1 MESLFP
7 GLTNAPNL
15 HPFLVHFPIVLW
27 TLAWCC
33 WIVGAVGD
41 RDGAWRAG
49 SFLLWFAVLAAVP
62 TVATGLGAEEQYH
75 HTAGVPMDKIHT
87 HRNFML
93 ATSAAAAL
101 VAVAAHATRHNAGR
115 AKRCVLLGALGLV
128 NVVMFLGAD
137 RGAELVL
144 RHGVGTQP
152 GEASWEQA
160 GGMDG
165 AGGRGGHE
173 HR

>member
-15 HPFLVHFPIVLW
+15 HPLLVHFPIVLW
-27 TLAWCC
+27 LLAWCC
-33 WIVGAVGD
+33 WLVGAIGD

-62 TVATGLGAEEQYH
+62 TAVAGFGAEEQYH
-75 HTAGVPMDKIHT
+75 HAPGAPMDKIHV
-87 HRNFML
+87 HRNFMV
-93 ATSAAAAL
+93 ATSVGAAL
-101 VAVAAHATRHNAGR
+101 VAAAAHVTRRNSGR
-115 AKRCVLLGALGLV
+115 ARRWALVAGLGLV
-128 NVVMFLGAD
+128 NVVMVLGAD

-144 RHGVGTQP
+144 RHGVGTHP
-152 GEASWEQA
+152 GERSWKEQ
-160 GGMDG
+160 GGIN
-165 AGGRGGHE
+165 GGHE